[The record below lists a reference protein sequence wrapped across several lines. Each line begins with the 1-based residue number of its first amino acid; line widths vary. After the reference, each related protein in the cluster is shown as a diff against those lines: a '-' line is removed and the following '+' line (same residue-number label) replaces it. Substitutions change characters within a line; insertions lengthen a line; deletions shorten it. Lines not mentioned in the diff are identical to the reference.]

1 MVYLKQVEH
10 PNIFFK
16 YYEVDHKHD
25 GYNYYILCDENGKM
39 LRKQLYSYRENES
52 NSETPDRVILYKIV
66 EKRFSQSII
75 DSCTRDPYGNKRKRT
90 EKDNWHLVRYRTVID
105 KETGDEIYS
114 IENDFSDYMYLYDNI
129 IYAVDNHNCTL
140 LDKDGNILFEG
151 SSSNV
156 NVGKKSIICQS
167 NSYSS
172 NEKEFEVF
180 DRKLATL
187 IAKY

>member
-1 MVYLKQVEH
+1 MIYLKQVEH

-16 YYEVDHKHD
+16 YYEVDHKYD
-25 GYNYYILCDENGKM
+25 GYNYYILCGENGKM

-52 NSETPDRVILYKIV
+52 NGETADRVILYKIV

-75 DSCTRDPYGNKRKRT
+75 NSCTRDPYGNKRKRT

-105 KETGDEIYS
+105 KETGDEVYS

-140 LDKDGNILFEG
+140 LDKDGNILFKG

-167 NSYSS
+167 TGYSS
-172 NEKEFEVF
+172 SDKEFEVF